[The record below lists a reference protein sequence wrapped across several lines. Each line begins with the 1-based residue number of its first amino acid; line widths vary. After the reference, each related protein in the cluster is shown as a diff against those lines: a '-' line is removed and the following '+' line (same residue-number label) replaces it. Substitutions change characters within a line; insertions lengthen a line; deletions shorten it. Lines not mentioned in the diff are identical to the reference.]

1 MKATRFTVA
10 LSAALFLASGVAQ
23 AESEFSKNSH
33 QNNFTSKRPYS
44 QPLPESAYQKNDQW
58 EGATLI
64 NQEDRAAGVPSKQQ
78 QMRINMLGKQPYME
92 KTGE

>member
-1 MKATRFTVA
+1 MKASKIVVA
-10 LSAALFLASGVAQ
+10 LSATLLLASGLAQ
-23 AESEFSKNSH
+23 AESEYKQSH

-44 QPLPESAYQKNDQW
+44 QPLPDSAYQKDDQW

-64 NQEDRAAGVPSKQQ
+64 NKEDRAAGQPTRQQ

-92 KTGE
+92 KTVD